1 MSGYLSVLY
10 SLNGWLYK
18 RAHKINAPLD
28 CDGHT
33 DFELFGDHIFG
44 ACSYFLK
51 GTKPIDVEDRL
62 HWMSEYCSRTVRKL
76 HTEIRYE
83 WSGRDRYLWFVLM
96 MHAWVLLTFMED
108 EEEIQ
113 TIPRELENFEP
124 TDLGI
129 VLYFMQDLG
138 RHDLPSIG
146 NEFTEPFSYCQD
158 VVTRGLV
165 GEIVP
170 SEFAEA
176 RLAFAKL
183 EKLFDTLWS
192 DEARCVALRGYLAGL
207 GFCLSWLE
215 IREELTS

>member
-1 MSGYLSVLY
+1 MMNGYTCLSRLHGG
-10 SLNGWLYK
+10 LF
-18 RAHKINAPLD
+18 RNADRLRGVEREVFFD
-28 CDGHT
+28 L
-33 DFELFGDHIFG
+33 ELLTEYVFGT
-44 ACSYFLK
+44 CSYLLK
-51 GTKPIDVEDRL
+51 GKKPLNFEDRL
-62 HWMSEYCSRTVRKL
+62 HWMGQYFRPVHKL
-76 HTEIRYE
+76 HTEIQYE

-113 TIPRELENFEP
+113 TIPRELENIES

-146 NEFTEPFSYCQD
+146 SEFVESFRYCQN

-176 RLAFAKL
+176 RLAFEKL
-183 EKLFDTLWS
+183 ERLFDTLWS

-215 IREELTS
+215 IREELTC